1 MGRDCIC
8 VLNVV
13 LVLFKFK
20 TIWTHMEFI
29 VHERV
34 CVQFGQNAEPNT
46 FTHRDG
52 VRNLQNEVTKEQ
64 TAQYFRV
71 FPTRRQRIVESIHN
85 RVRQILMVSGSAT
98 STKVS

>member
-13 LVLFKFK
+13 LFK
-20 TIWTHMEFI
+20 TLWNLFFI

-52 VRNLQNEVTKEQ
+52 IWNLQNEVNKEQ